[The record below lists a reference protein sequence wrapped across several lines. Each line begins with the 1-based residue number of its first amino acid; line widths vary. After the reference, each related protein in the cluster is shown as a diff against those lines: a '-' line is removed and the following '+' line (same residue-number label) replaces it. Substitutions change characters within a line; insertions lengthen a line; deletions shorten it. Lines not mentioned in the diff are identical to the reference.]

1 MVPMKAIDLDAPLA
15 TAFVTR
21 GLNFAAGIIS
31 VGAVAGLTSVMLVLL
46 LGQSRIF
53 YAISRDGLLPP
64 AFSRIHPKYKT
75 PSMPTV
81 LTGVAVGL
89 TASLVPIKEIAEL
102 TNIGTLFAFVLVCLG
117 VWILRSVEPGMK
129 RPFKTPLVP
138 IVPILG
144 AASCVLMM
152 LGLGETTW
160 LRFFIWLALG
170 LLIYFTYGRFH
181 SVVNEHRQDRGRA
194 ALS

>member
-1 MVPMKAIDLDAPLA
+1 
-15 TAFVTR
+15 
-21 GLNFAAGIIS
+21 
-31 VGAVAGLTSVMLVLL
+31 
-46 LGQSRIF
+46 
-53 YAISRDGLLPP
+53 
-64 AFSRIHPKYKT
+64 
-75 PSMPTV
+75 
-81 LTGVAVGL
+81 
-89 TASLVPIKEIAEL
+89 
-102 TNIGTLFAFVLVCLG
+102 
-117 VWILRSVEPGMK
+117 MK

-144 AASCVLMM
+144 AAACVLMM

-181 SVVNEHRQDRGRA
+181 SVVDRHTHDGGRA